1 MNILVIGGN
10 GFIGKYV
17 VRQLKAAGHRVAV
30 FHRGSK
36 PFGEAEEIVG
46 DRNRLDERAA
56 QIGAFGPDAVID
68 MVLSS
73 ARQAEQLVSVL
84 CGKTK
89 RIVAISSMDVYRAA
103 GVLHGT
109 EPGDLQELPLTEES
123 ALRTKVNVYPP
134 EAVKM
139 LQGVFT
145 WLDDEYDKVLV
156 ERALTAQAHTPVT
169 ILRLPMVYGPGD
181 PLHRLFPL
189 LKRMSD
195 GRKKII
201 LEEAQSRW
209 RGPRGYVENVAQ
221 AIASAAMSTPSAH
234 RVFNIAEEEY
244 PTELE
249 WAELVAKAD
258 GWKGEFVLLPKEKTP
273 AHLIQPGNAAQHWVA
288 SSKKIRT
295 QLGYSE
301 NVSRAEAMKR
311 TIEWELANPPQI
323 DQKQFDYAAEEAALA
338 AT

>member
-17 VRQLKAAGHRVAV
+17 VQQIKAAGHRVAV
-30 FHRGSK
+30 FHRGTK
-36 PFGEAEEIVG
+36 PFAEAKEIVG
-46 DRNRLDERAA
+46 DRNRLEQSAELID
-56 QIGAFGPDAVID
+56 AFEPHVVID

-73 ARQAEQLVSVL
+73 ARQAEQLVNVMR
-84 CGKTK
+84 GKTK
-89 RIVAISSMDVYRAA
+89 HIVAISSMDVYRAA

-123 ALRTKVNVYPP
+123 ALRTKLNVYPP

-145 WLDDEYDKVLV
+145 WLDNEYDKVLV

-189 LKRMSD
+189 LKRMAD
-195 GRKKII
+195 GRRKII
-201 LEEAQSRW
+201 LEEGLSRW
-209 RGPRGYVENVAQ
+209 RGPRGYVESVAQ
-221 AIASAAMSTPSAH
+221 AIALAALSSPSAH
-234 RVFNIAEEEY
+234 RVFNVAEEEY
-244 PTELE
+244 SNEVE
-249 WAELVAKAD
+249 WAQLVAKAN
-258 GWKGEFVLLPKEKTP
+258 GWKGEFVVLPKEKTP
-273 AHLIQPGNAAQHWVA
+273 AHLVQSGNAAQHWVA

-295 QLGYSE
+295 ELGYYE
-301 NVSRAEAMKR
+301 KVDRAEALQR
-311 TIEWELANPPQI
+311 TIEWELANPPQG
-323 DQKQFDYAAEEAALA
+323 DPKQFDYAAEDAALA